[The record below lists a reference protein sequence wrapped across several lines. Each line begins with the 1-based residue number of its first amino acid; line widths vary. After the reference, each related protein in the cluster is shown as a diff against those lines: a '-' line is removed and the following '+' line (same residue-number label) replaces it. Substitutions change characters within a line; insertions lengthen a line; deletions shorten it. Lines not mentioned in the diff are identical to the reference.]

1 MSLLASETDSLDIT
15 LSAEQAGS
23 VAQRVIQAINARD
36 RSAIEALAHD
46 DVQLRMPPGQ
56 VFYGCQEVHRFFDEL
71 ESRLPDL
78 TVTADSI
85 RAGDDFAVVEWESAG
100 RTRRH
105 DPDEEMG
112 ALVLHLRDGRI
123 DRAHLYLDLAHWDR
137 LGAERGT

>member
-1 MSLLASETDSLDIT
+1 
-15 LSAEQAGS
+15 LSADQATRIAEQ
-23 VAQRVIQAINARD
+23 VIEAINAKD
-36 RSAIEALAHD
+36 RAAIEKLAHD

-56 VFYGCQEVHRFFDEL
+56 VFYGCEEVRRFFDEL

-100 RTRRH
+100 RTARQ

-112 ALVLHLRDGRI
+112 ALVLHLREDRI
-123 DRAHLYLDLAHWDR
+123 DRAHLYLDLAKWDS
-137 LGAERGT
+137 LGAERSA